1 MPPKLK
7 SGTNKRT
14 TTASRSIPSTSDEVC
29 SLCCRAIVDGKDD
42 ALLCEGVQSCNRWM
56 HRYCAGVSVE
66 HYESLDQSPLPFNCS
81 LCIQRKQAAI
91 IDELKST
98 IAALTAEVAELRS
111 AVSVQQ
117 LENNDQSKWS
127 DVVARRPRRPRI
139 ATRSQNRTTN
149 ENSRVLGAGTGPNTV
164 AAGKVNQP
172 PDTPDKVERVTV
184 HGVRRV
190 WGTKKDASTTVVLQT
205 IRQLTKID
213 PEKRLT
219 VKRKFRDGES
229 GRRDRWWF
237 LIRGSEAALGELES
251 LWSCVSL
258 QVGWKLEMCTKPSN
272 DESKEANGNVH
283 ANHNNEESI
292 DALNGSSNSPAPTNA
307 SNPETSG
314 ATRSDQP
321 NNKQTGN
328 VVVNNSN
335 SSQSD
340 SHSSHHSSAASP
352 DKGVF
357 LDK

>member
-1 MPPKLK
+1 MFHFVLFYLGAHPISFCYCVSTAMHCRKFYRKKKKKRRRSAMPPKLK

-81 LCIQRKQAAI
+81 LCVQRKQAAI
-91 IDELKST
+91 TDELKST

-272 DESKEANGNVH
+272 DES
-283 ANHNNEESI
+283 I
-292 DALNGSSNSPAPTNA
+292 
-307 SNPETSG
+307 
-314 ATRSDQP
+314 
-321 NNKQTGN
+321 
-328 VVVNNSN
+328 
-335 SSQSD
+335 
-340 SHSSHHSSAASP
+340 
-352 DKGVF
+352 
-357 LDK
+357 